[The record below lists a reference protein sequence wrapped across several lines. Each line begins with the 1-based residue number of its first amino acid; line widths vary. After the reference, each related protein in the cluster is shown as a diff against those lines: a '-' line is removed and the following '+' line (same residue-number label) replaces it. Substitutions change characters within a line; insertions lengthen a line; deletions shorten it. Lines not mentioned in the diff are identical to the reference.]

1 MKQFLGKYIILM
13 ALLLFFFPGSYC
25 TGEDVLSPRK
35 ITGPK
40 VRELYMV
47 IIRDPDA
54 QVLAAEKGDIDILGD
69 IIRPVDVDRLSR
81 NPDLDLSLAQAF
93 HGFFLGFN
101 LRRSPWD
108 IEELRKAAWL
118 AIPRE
123 KIVRDLFSGY
133 AAPLSTF
140 LPPAS
145 PYIEKDIPFS
155 GFDPEKAR
163 DILKNAGWKW
173 DDEGILIPPGS
184 EKPLEKMKLLSPTAQ
199 VAPTTA
205 ELASRSVESLND
217 IGIPLEL
224 DPMDF
229 ATMISRLNE
238 HDFDTYVLAWSMTR
252 DPDSLFAFYHS
263 SMNIKGGYNIP
274 GINDP
279 ELDKALERL
288 RWAPDEITAREASS
302 LSQKLLDEKLPAI
315 PIYSRYSIASVNRKW
330 KNLIKSRV
338 STADNTWSLLSMEP
352 VAGEMVPLHWCLSD
366 EPRSLNPFSAGSA
379 YDWQV
384 MGTIYDGLL
393 AVDPFTLEDIPWL
406 AEEWKIETVTRSD
419 GEKTRLYFRLRK
431 DVVWQDGKPFT
442 SEDVKATILFLK
454 DNMIPRYLD
463 NVRDVLEIAT
473 PDNYTIEITMK
484 GVSYWYLHNIG
495 GLPILPEHIIRNVKD
510 WQNWQ
515 PSKLENPVDKTM
527 TQLVGTGPFIFRE
540 YRIGEYVRFTRNE
553 KFWLLEQ

>member
-145 PYIEKDIPFS
+145 PYIEKDIPLA

-184 EKPLEKMKLLSPTAQ
+184 EKPLEKMKL
-199 VAPTTA
+199 
-205 ELASRSVESLND
+205 
-217 IGIPLEL
+217 
-224 DPMDF
+224 
-229 ATMISRLNE
+229 
-238 HDFDTYVLAWSMTR
+238 
-252 DPDSLFAFYHS
+252 
-263 SMNIKGGYNIP
+263 
-274 GINDP
+274 
-279 ELDKALERL
+279 
-288 RWAPDEITAREASS
+288 
-302 LSQKLLDEKLPAI
+302 
-315 PIYSRYSIASVNRKW
+315 
-330 KNLIKSRV
+330 
-338 STADNTWSLLSMEP
+338 
-352 VAGEMVPLHWCLSD
+352 
-366 EPRSLNPFSAGSA
+366 
-379 YDWQV
+379 
-384 MGTIYDGLL
+384 
-393 AVDPFTLEDIPWL
+393 
-406 AEEWKIETVTRSD
+406 
-419 GEKTRLYFRLRK
+419 
-431 DVVWQDGKPFT
+431 
-442 SEDVKATILFLK
+442 
-454 DNMIPRYLD
+454 
-463 NVRDVLEIAT
+463 
-473 PDNYTIEITMK
+473 
-484 GVSYWYLHNIG
+484 
-495 GLPILPEHIIRNVKD
+495 
-510 WQNWQ
+510 
-515 PSKLENPVDKTM
+515 
-527 TQLVGTGPFIFRE
+527 
-540 YRIGEYVRFTRNE
+540 
-553 KFWLLEQ
+553 